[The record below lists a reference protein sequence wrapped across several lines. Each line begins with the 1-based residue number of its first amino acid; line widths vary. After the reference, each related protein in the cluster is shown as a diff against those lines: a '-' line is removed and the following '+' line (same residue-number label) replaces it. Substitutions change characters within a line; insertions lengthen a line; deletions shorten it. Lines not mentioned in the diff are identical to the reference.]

1 MEEFIMIKRQP
12 THQFWVYLL
21 MGVIIGLLIAVG
33 FEWNQTS
40 KAQPPVKVVTQQSTE
55 KPQASPADL
64 NVAEQLSNVFASV
77 AAEVNPSVV
86 TIFTETKVKM
96 SGSSGS
102 PFDQFFGGDD
112 FFKKF
117 FQLPQQQGNLV
128 QHGLGSGVIV
138 DPNGIILTNN
148 HVVDGAENIKVQLLD
163 GSEFVAKVKGTDPRT
178 DLAVITIDTKGLTPI
193 KIGNS
198 DKARV
203 GDWVLAIGSPLNPE
217 LEHTVTAGIISAK
230 GRSGV
235 GLSQYEDYI
244 QTDAAINPGNSGGA
258 LVNVEGEL
266 VGINSAIA
274 TQTGGNMGIGFAIPS
289 NLAKTIMNDI
299 IKTGKVIRGWLG
311 VYIQNVTPE
320 IAQAMKLSSPQGVI
334 ISKVQEN
341 SPAQKAGLKPEDVI
355 LQFNGKDVTS
365 TVELSTWVAS
375 TSPGTTVTLK
385 ILRNDKPMDVKV
397 KLEELNVKEE
407 QKMAAQGQGESTF
420 DRVGMKVANITS
432 DLISKYQLPQ
442 NVKGVV
448 ITSVAPNGIAAEA
461 GLQEGDVILK
471 FNRSAVESVVQFEK
485 IMKQVKPG
493 DNVLFYLLR
502 DDANLFIAFTMPQK

>member
-1 MEEFIMIKRQP
+1 MIKKQMS
-12 THQFWVYLL
+12 HQFWVYLL
-21 MGVIIGLLIAVG
+21 MGVIIGLIIAVG
-33 FEWNQTS
+33 FEWNQTTS
-40 KAQPPVKVVTQQSTE
+40 AQTPMKMATQQSAET
-55 KPQASPADL
+55 PQASASDL
-64 NVAEQLSNVFASV
+64 NVAQQLSNVFASV

-96 SGSSGS
+96 QGSAGS
-102 PFDQFFGGDD
+102 PFDQFFGDD

-117 FQLPQQQGNLV
+117 FQIPQQQGDLV

-138 DPNGIILTNN
+138 DQNGIILTNN

-163 GSEFVAKVKGTDPRT
+163 GSEYVAKVKGTDPRT
-178 DLAVITIDTKGLTPI
+178 DLAVITIDAKGLTPI
-193 KIGNS
+193 KIGDS

-299 IKTGKVIRGWLG
+299 ITTGKVVRGWLG

-334 ISKVQEN
+334 VSKVQEN
-341 SPAQKAGLKPEDVI
+341 SPAMKAGLKPEDII
-355 LQFNGKDVTS
+355 LQFNGKDITN
-365 TVELSTWVAS
+365 TVELSTFVAS
-375 TSPGTTVTLK
+375 TAPGTTVTLK
-385 ILRNDKPMDVKV
+385 VLRNDKPMEVKV
-397 KLEELNVKEE
+397 KLEELNTKEQE
-407 QKMAAQGQGESTF
+407 KLEAQAQGESTF
-420 DRVGMKVANITS
+420 DKIGMKVANITP

-442 NVKGVV
+442 QVQGVV
-448 ITSVAPNGIAAEA
+448 ITSIDPKGIAAQA
-461 GLQEGDVILK
+461 GLQDGDVILK
-471 FNRSAVESVVQFEK
+471 LNRSAIQSVDEFNK

-493 DNVLFYLLR
+493 DNLLFYLLR

>member
-1 MEEFIMIKRQP
+1 MIKRQP

-33 FEWNQTS
+33 FEWNQTGN
-40 KAQPPVKVVTQQSTE
+40 AEPPVKVVNQPGPEAQQAN
-55 KPQASPADL
+55 QGGL
-64 NVAEQLSNVFASV
+64 NVAQQLSNVFASV
-77 AAEVNPSVV
+77 AAEANPTVF

-117 FQLPQQQGNLV
+117 FQLPQQQGNLIE
-128 QHGLGSGVIV
+128 HGLGSGVIV

-148 HVVDGAENIKVQLLD
+148 HVVDGAENIKVQLFD
-163 GSEFVAKVKGTDPRT
+163 GSEYVAKVKGTDPRT
-178 DLAVITIDTKGLTPI
+178 DLAVITIEAKNLKPI

-198 DKARV
+198 DIARV

-258 LVNVEGEL
+258 LVNMEGEL

-274 TQTGGNMGIGFAIPS
+274 TQSGGNMGIGFAIPS
-289 NLAKTIMNDI
+289 NLAKVIMTDI
-299 IKTGKVIRGWLG
+299 IKTGKVVRGWLG

-320 IAQAMKLSSPQGVI
+320 IAQAMNLSSPQGVI
-334 ISKVQEN
+334 VSKVQEN
-341 SPAQKAGLKPEDVI
+341 SPAQKAGLKPEDI
-355 LQFNGKDVTS
+355 IQQFNGKDVTS
-365 TVELSTWVAS
+365 SVELSTWVAS

-397 KLEELNVKEE
+397 KLEELNTEEE
-407 QKMAAQGQGESTF
+407 QKMEAQAEGQST
-420 DRVGMKVANITS
+420 VNKIGMIVANITP
-432 DLISKYQLPQ
+432 DLISKYQLPKD
-442 NVKGVV
+442 VKGVV
-448 ITSVAPNGIAAEA
+448 ITSVDPNGIAAEA

-471 FNRSAVESVVQFEK
+471 FNRNAVESVDQFDK

-502 DDANLFIAFTMPQK
+502 NDANLFIAFTMPQK

>member
-1 MEEFIMIKRQP
+1 MIKRQL

-33 FEWNQTS
+33 FEWNQTGN
-40 KAQPPVKVVTQQSTE
+40 AEPPVKVVNQPGPEAQQAN
-55 KPQASPADL
+55 QGGL
-64 NVAEQLSNVFASV
+64 NVAQQLSNVFASV
-77 AAEVNPSVV
+77 AAEANPTVV

-117 FQLPQQQGNLV
+117 FQLPQQQGNLIE
-128 QHGLGSGVIV
+128 HGLGSGVIV

-148 HVVDGAENIKVQLLD
+148 HVVDGAENIKVQLFD
-163 GSEFVAKVKGTDPRT
+163 GSEYVAKVKGTDPRT
-178 DLAVITIDTKGLTPI
+178 DLAVITIEAKNLKPI

-198 DKARV
+198 DIARV

-258 LVNVEGEL
+258 LVNMEGEL

-274 TQTGGNMGIGFAIPS
+274 TQSGGNMGIGFAIPS
-289 NLAKTIMNDI
+289 NLAKVIMTDI
-299 IKTGKVIRGWLG
+299 IKTGKVVRGWLG

-320 IAQAMKLSSPQGVI
+320 IAQAMNLSSPQGVI
-334 ISKVQEN
+334 VSKVQEN
-341 SPAQKAGLKPEDVI
+341 SPAQKAGLKPEDI
-355 LQFNGKDVTS
+355 IQQFNGKDVTS
-365 TVELSTWVAS
+365 SVELSTWVAS

-397 KLEELNVKEE
+397 KLEELNTEEE
-407 QKMAAQGQGESTF
+407 QKMEAQAEGQST
-420 DRVGMKVANITS
+420 VNKIGMIVANITP
-432 DLISKYQLPQ
+432 DLISKYQLPKD
-442 NVKGVV
+442 VKGVV
-448 ITSVAPNGIAAEA
+448 ITSVDPNGIAAEA

-471 FNRSAVESVVQFEK
+471 FNRNAVESVDQFDK

-502 DDANLFIAFTMPQK
+502 NDANLFIAFTMPQK

>member
-1 MEEFIMIKRQP
+1 MIKRQL

-33 FEWNQTS
+33 FEWNQTGN
-40 KAQPPVKVVTQQSTE
+40 AEPPVKVVNQPGPEAQQAN
-55 KPQASPADL
+55 QAGL
-64 NVAEQLSNVFASV
+64 NVAQQLSNVFASV
-77 AAEVNPSVV
+77 AAEANPTVV

-117 FQLPQQQGNLV
+117 FQLPQQQGNLIE
-128 QHGLGSGVIV
+128 HGLGSGVIV

-148 HVVDGAENIKVQLLD
+148 HVVDGAENIKVQLFD
-163 GSEFVAKVKGTDPRT
+163 GSEYVAKVKGTDPRT
-178 DLAVITIDTKGLTPI
+178 DLAVITIEAKNLKPI

-198 DKARV
+198 DIARV

-258 LVNVEGEL
+258 LVNMEGEL

-274 TQTGGNMGIGFAIPS
+274 TQSGGNMGIGFAIPS
-289 NLAKTIMNDI
+289 NLAKVIMTDI
-299 IKTGKVIRGWLG
+299 IKTGKVVRGWLG

-320 IAQAMKLSSPQGVI
+320 IAQAMNLSSPQGVI
-334 ISKVQEN
+334 VSKVQEN
-341 SPAQKAGLKPEDVI
+341 SPAQKAGLKPEDI
-355 LQFNGKDVTS
+355 IQQFNGKDVTS
-365 TVELSTWVAS
+365 SVELSTWVAS

-397 KLEELNVKEE
+397 KLEELNTEEE
-407 QKMAAQGQGESTF
+407 QKMEAQAEGQST
-420 DRVGMKVANITS
+420 VNKIGMIVANITP
-432 DLISKYQLPQ
+432 DLISKYQLPKD
-442 NVKGVV
+442 VKGVV
-448 ITSVAPNGIAAEA
+448 ITSVDPNGIAAEA

-471 FNRSAVESVVQFEK
+471 FNRNAVESVDQFDK

-502 DDANLFIAFTMPQK
+502 NDANLFIAFTMPQK

>member
-1 MEEFIMIKRQP
+1 MIKRQL

-33 FEWNQTS
+33 FEWNQTGN
-40 KAQPPVKVVTQQSTE
+40 AEPPVKVVNQPGPEAQQAN
-55 KPQASPADL
+55 QGGL
-64 NVAEQLSNVFASV
+64 NVAQQLSNVFASV
-77 AAEVNPSVV
+77 AAEANPTVV

-117 FQLPQQQGNLV
+117 FQLPQQQGNLIE
-128 QHGLGSGVIV
+128 HGLGSGVIV

-148 HVVDGAENIKVQLLD
+148 HVVDGAENIKVQLFD
-163 GSEFVAKVKGTDPRT
+163 GSEYVAKVKGTDPRT
-178 DLAVITIDTKGLTPI
+178 DLAVITIEAKNLKPI

-198 DKARV
+198 DIARV

-258 LVNVEGEL
+258 LVNMEGEL

-274 TQTGGNMGIGFAIPS
+274 TQSGGNMGIGFAIPS
-289 NLAKTIMNDI
+289 NLAKIIMTDI
-299 IKTGKVIRGWLG
+299 IKTGKVVRGWLG

-320 IAQAMKLSSPQGVI
+320 IAQAMNLSSPQGVI
-334 ISKVQEN
+334 VSKVQEN
-341 SPAQKAGLKPEDVI
+341 SPAQKAGLKPEDI
-355 LQFNGKDVTS
+355 IQQFNGKDVTS
-365 TVELSTWVAS
+365 SVELSTWVAS

-397 KLEELNVKEE
+397 KLEELNTEEE
-407 QKMAAQGQGESTF
+407 QKMEAQAEGQST
-420 DRVGMKVANITS
+420 VNKIGMIVANITP
-432 DLISKYQLPQ
+432 DLISKYQLPKD
-442 NVKGVV
+442 VKGVV
-448 ITSVAPNGIAAEA
+448 ITSVDPNGIAAEA

-471 FNRSAVESVVQFEK
+471 FNRNAVESVDQFDK

-502 DDANLFIAFTMPQK
+502 NDANLFIAFTMPQK